1 MTILH
6 ILKSFITIIYRRL
19 YTTILKFQIN
29 SRTEQANTTVR
40 NFSRGK
46 RYQHFIYNYR

>member
-6 ILKSFITIIYRRL
+6 ILKSFIATIYRQL
-19 YTTILKFQIN
+19 HPTILKFQIN
-29 SRTEQANTTVR
+29 RRTEQANTTVR